1 MQTFCGRLFGPG
13 LAGAGQP
20 ADCRWLGELL
30 TCTAGEAAWTLRVVD
45 VQASGFNDARLR
57 LDLEPADGEPAH
69 FSLFVDD
76 PAARSALI
84 AAAPARWQPR
94 LARAGQR
101 GRRVDRRFRMLWV
114 AVGVLALLPLLAAAL
129 LWQHSDRLVGWVVN
143 RVPVEQE
150 ARLGELVLAQSRAR
164 WTLHD
169 SGTAVQALRDI
180 GDRLTVGSPFRYRW
194 LLADAPEVNA
204 FAAPGGVIVVFSG
217 LIRQAESPEALAGV
231 LAHEVAHV
239 ELRHSLR
246 AAVKGLGL
254 RAALSLVFGEG
265 AGGAL
270 AGAAADL
277 TELKFSRDAER
288 AADLDGLRRLQA
300 ARIDPQG
307 MLQFFARLDGKVGQ
321 GASVAGWLSSHPPAG
336 ERRALLAAQL
346 AAANASGSSVPAPQP
361 LVIDWPA
368 VQRAAGKS

>member
-1 MQTFCGRLFGPG
+1 MQVIRGRLFGPG
-13 LAGAGQP
+13 LAGAGE
-20 ADCRWLGELL
+20 AAECRWLGELL
-30 TCTAGEAAWTLRVVD
+30 TCTAGGAEWVLRVVD

-57 LDLEPADGEPAH
+57 LDLQPADGEPARY
-69 FSLFVDD
+69 SLFVDAPD
-76 PAARSALI
+76 ARAALA
-84 AAAPARWQPR
+84 AAAPTRWQPR
-94 LARAGQR
+94 LAQAVRR
-101 GRRVDRRFRMLWV
+101 GRKVEHRFRLLWF
-114 AVGVLALLPLLAAAL
+114 AFGVLALLPLVAVLL
-129 LWQHSDRLVGWVVN
+129 LWQHSDRLVDWVVD
-143 RVPVEQE
+143 RVPIEQE
-150 ARLGELVLAQSRAR
+150 ARLGELVLAQSHAR

-169 SGTAVQALRDI
+169 SGPAVEALRDI
-180 GDRLTVGSPFRYRW
+180 GSRVTPGSRYRYRW

-217 LIRQAESPEALAGV
+217 LIREAASPEELAGV

-254 RAALSLVFGEG
+254 RAALSLVLGDG

-288 AADLDGLRRLQA
+288 EADIDGLRRLQG

-307 MLQFFARLDGKVGQ
+307 MLQFFARLEGRAGQ
-321 GASVAGWLSSHPPAG
+321 GASISGWLSSHPQPG
-336 ERRALLAAQL
+336 ERRDLLAAQL
-346 AAANASGSSVPAPQP
+346 AAVHGRSEPAPQP
-361 LVIDWPA
+361 LAIDWPA
-368 VQRAAGKS
+368 VQRAAGTP